1 MTDSNF
7 IPPRA
12 RGGTLARLPCGE
24 VFRQAERHDESRVS
38 FLVSAGDYN
47 ARSAKRKGA
56 FKRDAFLRPPHLPR
70 RGKDSMMGER
80 LLVVKSDEM
89 GRKGMGKER
98 IYGEKDK
105 NGGIFFARI

>member
-1 MTDSNF
+1 
-7 IPPRA
+7 
-12 RGGTLARLPCGE
+12 
-24 VFRQAERHDESRVS
+24 
-38 FLVSAGDYN
+38 
-47 ARSAKRKGA
+47 
-56 FKRDAFLRPPHLPR
+56 
-70 RGKDSMMGER
+70 MMGER